1 MSRQSTFVLLGA
13 FVAFAAALI
22 VPQGL
27 NLTMHTGDA
36 LHMIAIVE
44 RMASGELPH
53 VDFMT
58 PIGVLA
64 FAPIALFARWGLSA
78 GEAFLTAQVLVA
90 AVVLAM
96 AVYVG
101 RRRVPSWAMLAFGAM
116 ILILCTALIHGE
128 ARQGVS
134 VSMHYNR
141 WAWALAFVAVL
152 ASAFAPRR
160 QSVLD
165 GVIVGLALAMLALI
179 KVTFFV
185 TIAPVVVL
193 FGVLT
198 GQGRMLAGGAGTGL
212 LIAAMMTA
220 VHGLGYWDAYL
231 NDLLIVAG
239 SDLRAQPGIDFQEV
253 LRSPPYIGATLA
265 VLAMA
270 LVLRLQGDN
279 KSALMTI
286 VLLPVGAYITYQNFG
301 NDPQWL
307 MLLALMLGV
316 WAAART
322 DEKTRL
328 PLIAGAVACAAFVTP
343 SYMNMAVSP
352 FRHLMI
358 PTAQYTPV
366 LAGGTLHQDVRVSR
380 VKANRIQAN
389 TPLEGITQVAG
400 MVPSDPPEFMGE
412 PLRNCRTEP
421 QAAYF
426 ASIAG
431 DLAARELAQGG
442 RIFAADVYGPYWLF
456 GNHARLRGGA
466 PWYYDNLS
474 GLADADYV
482 LVPTCPVL
490 SGVRNLIL
498 RDLADVPM
506 RKIVDA
512 ELYTLYAR

>member
-1 MSRQSTFVLLGA
+1 MSRQYSIVLLGVFA
-13 FVAFAAALI
+13 AFAAALI

-44 RMASGELPH
+44 RMANGELPH

-58 PIGVLA
+58 PIGGLA
-64 FAPIALFARWGLSA
+64 FAPIAMLVRWGMSA
-78 GEAFLTAQVLVA
+78 GEAFLAAQVGVA
-90 AVVLAM
+90 ALVLAM
-96 AVYVG
+96 GVYIA
-101 RRRVPSWAMLAFGAM
+101 RRRLPDWATLIFGV
-116 ILILCTALIHGE
+116 ILLVLCTALIHGE

-141 WAWALAFVAVL
+141 WAWALGFVAVM
-152 ASAFAPRR
+152 AAAFAPAR

-165 GVIVGLALAMLALI
+165 GVLVGLVLAILALI

-185 TIAPVVVL
+185 TFAPLVVL
-193 FGVLT
+193 FALMT
-198 GQGRMLAGGAGTGL
+198 GQGRMLVGGIGTGL
-212 LIAAMMTA
+212 LIAAMITA
-220 VHGLGYWDAYL
+220 VHGLSYWDAYL
-231 NDLLIVAG
+231 SDLLTVAG

-253 LRSPPYIGATLA
+253 LRSPPYIGSTLV

-270 LVLRLQGDN
+270 LVLRLQRDN
-279 KSALMTI
+279 TAALMTL
-286 VLLPVGAYITYQNFG
+286 VMLPAGAYVTFQNFG

-307 MLLALMLGV
+307 MLLALMLAV
-316 WAAART
+316 WAAR
-322 DEKTRL
+322 KTEEAPRL
-328 PLIAGAVACAAFVTP
+328 VLVAGAVACAAFTTP

-352 FRHLMI
+352 FRHMMI

-389 TPLEGITQVAG
+389 TPLEGIVPVAG
-400 MVPSDPPEFMGE
+400 LVPNPAPEFLGE

-426 ASIAG
+426 ASIVG
-431 DLAARELAQGG
+431 DLAARDIALGA

-456 GNHARLRGGA
+456 GNYARLRGGA
-466 PWYYDNLS
+466 PWYYDGLS
-474 GLADADYV
+474 GLSDADYV

-490 SGVRNLIL
+490 QGVRNLIL
-498 RDLADVPM
+498 RDLADIPLREV
-506 RKIVDA
+506 VES
-512 ELYTLYAR
+512 ELYTLYAL

>member
-1 MSRQSTFVLLGA
+1 MSRQSTLVLLGA

-22 VPQGL
+22 VPHGL

-53 VDFMT
+53 IDFMT

-64 FAPIALFARWGLSA
+64 FAPIAFFARWGLSA
-78 GEAFLTAQVLVA
+78 GEAFLAAQVLVA

-96 AVYVG
+96 AIYVA
-101 RRRVPSWAMLAFGAM
+101 RRRLPDWAALAFGAM

-141 WAWALAFVAVL
+141 WAWALAFVAIV
-152 ASAFAPRR
+152 AAAFAPRR
-160 QSVLD
+160 QAVLD
-165 GVIVGLALAMLALI
+165 GVLVGLVLAMLAMI

-185 TIAPVVVL
+185 TIAPLVVL
-193 FGVLT
+193 FGLLT
-198 GQGRMLAGGAGTGL
+198 GQGRMLIGGVGTGL
-212 LIAAMMTA
+212 LIAAMITA
-220 VHGLGYWDAYL
+220 VHGLSYWDAYL
-231 NDLLIVAG
+231 NDLLTVAN

-253 LRSPPYIGATLA
+253 LRSPPYIGATLV

-270 LVLRLQGDN
+270 MILRLQGDN
-279 KSALMTI
+279 RAALMTL
-286 VLLPVGAYITYQNFG
+286 VMLPAGAYITFQNFG

-316 WAAART
+316 WATART
-322 DEKTRL
+322 DEAQRL
-328 PLIAGAVACAAFVTP
+328 VLVGGAVACAAFATP

-358 PTAQYTPV
+358 PSSQYTPV

-380 VKANRIQAN
+380 IKANRIQAN
-389 TPLEGITQVAG
+389 SPLEGITPVAG
-400 MVPSDPPEFMGE
+400 MVPSEPPEFMGE

-426 ASIAG
+426 ASIAA
-431 DLAARELAQGG
+431 DLAARDIAQGG
-442 RIFAADVYGPYWLF
+442 RIFAADVYGPYWLYETTH
-456 GNHARLRGGA
+456 GCGAERLGTMTGC
-466 PWYYDNLS
+466 
-474 GLADADYV
+474 
-482 LVPTCPVL
+482 LVWPMQTMCWCRPV
-490 SGVRNLIL
+490 RF
-498 RDLADVPM
+498 
-506 RKIVDA
+506 
-512 ELYTLYAR
+512 